1 MSIIGIIAVIIVVG
15 VLLWLANSFIPMDA
29 NIKRILNAVV
39 IILLVL
45 WLLSLFFD
53 FGTLGTIHTHRIN

>member
-29 NIKRILNAVV
+29 PVKQILNAVV

-53 FGTLGTIHTHRIN
+53 FGSLGTIHTHRIN